1 MLSKQSI
8 LEKIFVRFFMRFRP
22 AMRHKIYNNNGQ
34 LIRNTRISNTTF
46 IDHPESLELG
56 VNVYIGHHNFI
67 EASQGIIIHEGCQL
81 TSFITMTSHSSH
93 LSLRIY
99 GANYAGADM
108 KGYVKGKIEIGR
120 YSFIGPHVTIMP
132 DTHIGKG
139 CIVSAYSYVKGEFP
153 DFSIISGNPAKII
166 GDTRT
171 LDEPLLKEH
180 PSLKTNYDAWL
191 N

>member
-171 LDEPLLKEH
+171 LDEPLLKEN
-180 PSLKTNYDAWL
+180 PSLKSNYDAWL

>member
-180 PSLKTNYDAWL
+180 PSLKTKYDAWL

>member
-22 AMRHKIYNNNGQ
+22 TIRHKIYNNNGQ

-99 GANYAGADM
+99 GANYAGAEM

-180 PSLKTNYDAWL
+180 PSLKTNYDEWV

>member
-180 PSLKTNYDAWL
+180 PSLKSNYDAWL

>member
-1 MLSKQSI
+1 MLCKNSVI
-8 LEKIFVRFFMRFRP
+8 EKVFVRFFMKFRP
-22 AMRHKIYNNNGQ
+22 VMRHKIYNNNGQ

-56 VNVYIGHHNFI
+56 INVYIGHHNFI

-93 LSLRIY
+93 LSMRVY
-99 GANYAGADM
+99 GENYAGADM
-108 KGYVKGKIEIGR
+108 IGYVKGNIEIGK
-120 YSFIGPHVTIMP
+120 YSFIGPHATIMP
-132 DTHIGKG
+132 DTKIGKG
-139 CIVSAYSYVKGEFP
+139 CIVSAYSYVKGDFP

-171 LDEPLLKEH
+171 LDEPILKEH
-180 PSLKTNYDAWL
+180 PSLKSNYDAWA

>member
-81 TSFITMTSHSSH
+81 TSFITITSHSSH

-139 CIVSAYSYVKGEFP
+139 CIVSAYSYVNGEFP

-180 PSLKTNYDAWL
+180 PSLKSNYDAWL

>member
-132 DTHIGKG
+132 DTRIGKG

-180 PSLKTNYDAWL
+180 PSLKSNYDAWL

>member
-1 MLSKQSI
+1 
-8 LEKIFVRFFMRFRP
+8 MRFRP
-22 AMRHKIYNNNGQ
+22 TMRHKIYNNNGQ

-99 GANYAGADM
+99 GANYAGAEM

-180 PSLKTNYDAWL
+180 PSLKTNYDEWV

>member
-81 TSFITMTSHSSH
+81 TSFITITSHSSH

-180 PSLKTNYDAWL
+180 PSLKSNYDAWL

>member
-99 GANYAGADM
+99 GANYAGDDM

-180 PSLKTNYDAWL
+180 PSLKSNYDAWL

>member
-1 MLSKQSI
+1 MYVSNSLFQ
-8 LEKIFVRFFMRFRP
+8 KIIRRIFPIGMPRMIGIIRDNNKN
-22 AMRHKIYNNNGQ
+22 KIPK
-34 LIRNTRISNTTF
+34 TRISSSTF

-56 VNVYIGHHNFI
+56 ANVYIGHHNFI

-108 KGYVKGKIEIGR
+108 KGYVKGNIEIGKF
-120 YSFIGPHVTIMP
+120 SFIGPHVTIMP
-132 DTHIGKG
+132 ETHIGKG
-139 CIVSAYSYVKGEFP
+139 CIVSAYSYVKGDFP
-153 DFSIISGNPAKII
+153 DFSIIGGNPAKVI

-171 LDEPLLKEH
+171 IDESFLKEN
-180 PSLKTNYDAWL
+180 PSLKSNYDAWAK
-191 N
+191 

>member
-81 TSFITMTSHSSH
+81 TSFITITSHSSH

-132 DTHIGKG
+132 DTRIGKG

-180 PSLKTNYDAWL
+180 PSLKSNYDAWL

>member
-166 GDTRT
+166 GDTRK
-171 LDEPLLKEH
+171 LEEPLLKEH